1 MSQDPTGRAG
11 PSDGM
16 EPPPLPPTD
25 QPYVPQYLA
34 YSSAMIYSYQSARP
48 QARVVIG
55 LLWVTIVVQLMLL
68 WPSVSDLRDAHAA
81 HAGKELSDELT
92 STDVITLVSC
102 PVVYVP
108 LTVFWMMW
116 VHRTHRN
123 LRSLG
128 AEGLAYSPEW
138 AVAYYFIPIVNLFRP
153 FQVMRETWRASSCR
167 HANGTQW
174 MTSAAPALIGVWW
187 ALYLLWALD
196 AVIIFV
202 WAVVTADDPHFP
214 PAIAWL
220 SLFALFLEMA
230 LAVAGLRLVRA
241 LTEVQEARAT
251 ELGLAKSLAPR
262 PGAHG
267 APASANPE

>member
-16 EPPPLPPTD
+16 EPPLLPP
-25 QPYVPQYLA
+25 VPQYLA
-34 YSSAMIYSYQSARP
+34 YSSATIYSYKSARP
-48 QARVVIG
+48 RARVVIG

-81 HAGKELSDELT
+81 QAGKELSDELT
-92 STDVITLVSC
+92 GTDVITLVSC

-116 VHRTHRN
+116 VHRTYRN
-123 LRSLG
+123 LRTLG
-128 AEGLAYSPEW
+128 AEGLSYSPGW
-138 AVAYYFIPIVNLFRP
+138 AMAYYFIPIVNLFRP
-153 FQVMRETWRASSCR
+153 FQVMRETWRASSWR

-196 AVIIFV
+196 LVIIFV
-202 WAVVTADDPHFP
+202 WALVTADDPHFP

-230 LAVAGLRLVRA
+230 LAVAGLRLVRG
-241 LTEVQEARAT
+241 LTGLQETRASEMNST
-251 ELGLAKSLAPR
+251 KSLAPR
-262 PGAHG
+262 PGARG
-267 APASANPE
+267 VAASVSPE